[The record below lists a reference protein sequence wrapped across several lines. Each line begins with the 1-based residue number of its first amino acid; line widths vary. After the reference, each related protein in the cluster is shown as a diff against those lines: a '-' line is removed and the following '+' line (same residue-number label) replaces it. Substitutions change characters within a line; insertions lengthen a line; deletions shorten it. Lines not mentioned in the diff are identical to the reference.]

1 MRTLR
6 PACECPMRCALAR
19 SSELSRTGSSL
30 SIFSRKESTVPRT
43 AVTTAIARAVPGAVF
58 YLK

>member
-1 MRTLR
+1 
-6 PACECPMRCALAR
+6 MRCALAR

-30 SIFSRKESTVPRT
+30 SIFSRRDSTVPRI
-43 AVTTAIARAVPGAVF
+43 ALTTAIARAASGAVF